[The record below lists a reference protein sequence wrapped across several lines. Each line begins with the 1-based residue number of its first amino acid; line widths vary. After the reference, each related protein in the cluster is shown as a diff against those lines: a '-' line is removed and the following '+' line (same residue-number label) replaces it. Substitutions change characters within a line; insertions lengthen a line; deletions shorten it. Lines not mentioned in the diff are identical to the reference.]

1 MININ
6 DTLSETKK
14 LMSKAVERTLKEFN
28 SLHTGKASTSMV
40 EGVLVELYGSQM
52 RIRDIAAIT
61 TPDTRTIQIQPWDK
75 SSLKP
80 IEKGIIASNTGLNPV
95 VDGMVIRC
103 NVPEMSR
110 ERRQELS
117 KVANTM
123 AEDGKI
129 NVRGVRRDMLDALK
143 KAQKASQITED
154 ELKKAEKDV
163 QKLTDSAVADIDKAL
178 SAKIS
183 DLMKV

>member
-1 MININ
+1 MNIN
-6 DTLSETKK
+6 EILNNTKSSMAK
-14 LMSKAVERTLKEFN
+14 SVDHTRKEFG
-28 SLHTGKASTSMV
+28 SLHTGKASASMV
-40 EGVLVELYGSQM
+40 EGVMVELYGSQM
-52 RIRDIAAIT
+52 RIKDIAAIT
-61 TPDTRTIQIQPWDK
+61 TPDPRTIQIQPWDK
-75 SSLKP
+75 GSLKP

-103 NVPEMSR
+103 NVPEMSG

-123 AEDGKI
+123 AEDGKVSI
-129 NVRGVRRDMLDALK
+129 RGIRREVLDSLK
-143 KAQKASQITED
+143 KSQKSGEITED

-163 QKLTDSAVADIDKAL
+163 QKLTDSAVEDIDRAL
-178 SAKIS
+178 ESKIS